1 MSTKCVFLGMGGT
14 IAGQAQSTNDNVG
27 YTAAQL
33 RIDDLLRAVP
43 GLDTVWPG
51 DSLVAEQVAQ
61 LDSKDMTH
69 GAWFSL
75 AERIC
80 HYLRDPQTAGVVV
93 THGTDTLEETAF
105 FLSLVLPVELQNSK
119 PVVLTCAMR
128 PATAA
133 APDGPQNLAD
143 AAVIVRTSGARG
155 VVVVCAGVVHGGLAV
170 QKTHPYRLNAFDSG
184 EGGPLGLVEEGR
196 VRMLQAWPM
205 APATPSFPL
214 PDLPAP
220 HLWPRVEMVW
230 SHAGVGGGAVR
241 ALCACSDPHGPL
253 GGIVVAATGNGS
265 IHADLEKALHDAER
279 TGVRVVRTT
288 RCAYGSIVKP
298 NDQVQ
303 EEFASADVAPVK
315 ARIALMLSL
324 ALEASRPVLQ
334 TRAR

>member
-14 IAGQAQSTNDNVG
+14 IAGQALNASDNVG

-43 GLDTVWPG
+43 ALATVWQG
-51 DSLVAEQVAQ
+51 DLLVAEQVAQ

-69 GAWFSL
+69 GAWYSL

-80 HYLRDPQTAGVVV
+80 HHLRDPETAGVVI

-105 FLSLVLPVELQNSK
+105 FLSSVLPVDLQNSK

-128 PATAA
+128 PATAV

-143 AAVIVRTSGARG
+143 ASVVVRTAGARG

-170 QKTHPYRLNAFDSG
+170 QKTHPYRLDAFDSG
-184 EGGPLGLVEEGR
+184 EGGPLGFIEEGR
-196 VRMLQAWPM
+196 LRMHHAWPM
-205 APATPSFPL
+205 APVAPTFPL
-214 PDLPAP
+214 RDLPAP

-241 ALCACSDPHGPL
+241 ALCAYSDPQGRL
-253 GGIVVAATGNGS
+253 GGIVVAGTGNGS
-265 IHADLEKALHDAER
+265 IHADLEKALHDAEKM
-279 TGVRVVRTT
+279 GVRVVRTT
-288 RCAYGSIVKP
+288 RCAYGCIVRP
-298 NDQVQ
+298 NDLAQ
-303 EEFASADVAPVK
+303 EVFESADVAPVK
-315 ARIALMLSL
+315 ARIALMLKL
-324 ALEASRPVLQ
+324 ALEASRPALQ